1 MANKFYPKG
10 KEKMLSAPQVDW
22 IADTIKAALVS
33 TAYTYSDAH
42 EFFSSASASVVGTPA
57 TLSAKT
63 TTDGV
68 FDADDLAYA
77 ALAAGSTIKALLI
90 YKDTGVASTSPLLGY
105 LDAITGFP
113 MATSGGDV
121 IIPWSNGA
129 AKIFSL

>member
-10 KEKMLSAPQVDW
+10 KEKMLLAQVNW
-22 IADTIKAALVS
+22 EADAIKAALVS

-68 FDADDLAYA
+68 FDAADVSYA

-90 YKDTGVASTSPLLGY
+90 YKDTGIASTSPLLAY
-105 LDAITGFP
+105 LDAVTGFP
-113 MATSGGDV
+113 MATFGGDV
-121 IIPWSNGA
+121 VVPWSNGA
-129 AKIFSL
+129 AKIFAM

>member
-10 KEKMLSAPQVDW
+10 KEKMLLAQVNW
-22 IADTIKAALVS
+22 EADAIKAALVS

-68 FDADDLAYA
+68 FDAADVTFA
-77 ALAAGSTIKALLI
+77 ALAAGSTIKALVL
-90 YKDTGVASTSPLLGY
+90 YKDTGVASTSPLLAY
-105 LDAITGFP
+105 LDTVTGFP
-113 MATSGGDV
+113 MTTFGGDV
-121 IIPWSNGA
+121 VVPWSNGA
-129 AKIFSL
+129 AKIFAL

>member
-63 TTDGV
+63 ATDGV
-68 FDADDLAYA
+68 FDADDVSYA

-113 MATSGGDV
+113 MATHGGDV
-121 IIPWSNGA
+121 LIPWSNGA